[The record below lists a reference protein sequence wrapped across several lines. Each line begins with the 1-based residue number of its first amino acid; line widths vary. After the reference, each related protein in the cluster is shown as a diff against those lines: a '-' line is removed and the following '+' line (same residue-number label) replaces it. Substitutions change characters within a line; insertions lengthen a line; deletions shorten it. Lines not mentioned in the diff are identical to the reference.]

1 MEISEKIKAH
11 RKQKGLTMEQLGTFV
26 GCTRQAIF
34 KYEDGSRIPD
44 LDTLASI
51 AISLEV
57 RPIDLLPDWFLEMQ
71 CN

>member
-1 MEISEKIKAH
+1 MEISEKIKTL
-11 RKQKGLTMEQLGTFV
+11 RKSKGLTMEQLGTSV

-34 KYEDGSRIPD
+34 KYENGSRVPD

-51 AISLEV
+51 AVSLNV
-57 RPIDLLPDWFLEMQ
+57 RAIDLLPDWFLEVQ